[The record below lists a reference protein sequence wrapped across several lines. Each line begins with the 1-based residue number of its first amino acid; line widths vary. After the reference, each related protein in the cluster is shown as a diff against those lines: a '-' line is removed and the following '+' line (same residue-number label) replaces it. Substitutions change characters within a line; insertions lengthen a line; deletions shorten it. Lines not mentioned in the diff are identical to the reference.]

1 MSNLLVG
8 FARTD
13 VSPTESVPLAGF
25 GRSSTRMSEGVSDPL
40 LATCLAFT
48 TGEDTVLVFGMD
60 MSNMYKPLPSFRD
73 DVAAATGLTRDRVM
87 FCATH
92 THSAPHLSNDDEP
105 SIPRYCEFLRGKLV
119 EIAVQA
125 MADRKAATLSTAAID
140 TRNMNFVRRY
150 VLEDGTY
157 AGDNYGHFKLS
168 PIACHETPG
177 DRQLQ
182 VVKITREGGKDILMA
197 NFQGH
202 PHKGAKYRYYHATS
216 DLVHYFRQQL
226 EADTDCYSVYFSGAS
241 GNMNCSSRIPEEN
254 ITADYM
260 EHGRALAQYALEAT
274 KSLCAVD
281 TGDVKHIQLVYTG
294 RCNHLEDH
302 KLEQAKVVV
311 ERWKGGAKFADSLVG
326 YEDIISSPY
335 HATAIVARA
344 GRPETMDVE
353 LCGISFGDVA
363 MVFAPFELYSEL
375 GESIK
380 AASPF
385 QTTFVCCYS
394 NALFSYMPT
403 KLAFD
408 HGGYGP
414 GNCRFEPGTGE
425 ILVEQFGDLLQALKK
440 D

>member
-48 TGEDTVLVFGMD
+48 TGDDTVLVFGMD
-60 MSNMYKPLPSFRD
+60 LSNMYPPLPSFRD
-73 DVAAATGLTRDRVM
+73 DVAAATGLTRDKVM

-92 THSAPHLSNDDEP
+92 THSAPHLSNGNEP

-119 EIAVQA
+119 EVALQA
-125 MADRKAATLSTAAID
+125 MADRKAATLSVSDIQ

-150 VLEDGTY
+150 VLADGTY
-157 AGDNYGHFKLS
+157 AGDNYGHFNLS
-168 PIACHETPG
+168 PIAGHETPG

-182 VVKITREGGKDILMA
+182 VVKITREGGRDILIV

-202 PHKGAKYRYYHATS
+202 PHKGAKYNFYHATS
-216 DLVHYFRQQL
+216 DLVYYFRQQL
-226 EADTDCYSVYFSGAS
+226 ETDTDCYSVYFSGSS
-241 GNMNCSSRIPEEN
+241 GNMNCTSRIPEEN

-274 KSLCAVD
+274 KTLRPVD
-281 TGDVKHIQLVYTG
+281 TGDVRHIQLFYKG
-294 RCNHLEDH
+294 RCNHSEDH
-302 KLEQAKVVV
+302 KLEAARVVA
-311 ERWKGGAKFADSLVG
+311 ERWENGAKSADSLVG

-335 HATAIVARA
+335 HASSIITKAA
-344 GRPETMDVE
+344 RPETMDVE
-353 LCGISFGDVA
+353 LCGLSFGDVA

-380 AASPF
+380 ASSPF
-385 QTTFVCCYS
+385 KTTFVCCYS

-403 KLAFD
+403 LLAFE

-425 ILVEQFGDLLQALKK
+425 ILVEQFGSILQDLKK
-440 D
+440 